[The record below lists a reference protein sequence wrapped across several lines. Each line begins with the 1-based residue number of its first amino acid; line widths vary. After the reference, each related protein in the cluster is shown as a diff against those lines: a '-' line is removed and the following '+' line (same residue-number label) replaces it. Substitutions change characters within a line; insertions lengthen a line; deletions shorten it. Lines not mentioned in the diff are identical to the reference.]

1 MLLQKKIEEYDRRK
15 REVEGQLE
23 VGAGAMGG
31 AGQKVKDGIKQ
42 VFGTAT
48 RPVEKFAHLVGAG
61 QAAAGHRHT
70 TAPFGSADNL
80 SSLSSNESLSR
91 SGAGHH
97 HPHRPGSHTGR

>member
-1 MLLQKKIEEYDRRK
+1 
-15 REVEGQLE
+15 
-23 VGAGAMGG
+23 MGG

-48 RPVEKFAHLVGAG
+48 RPVEKLAHLVGAG
-61 QAAAGHRHT
+61 QAAAGRHT
-70 TAPFGSADNL
+70 TAFGSADNL